1 MDAEWLALSD
11 AAVSC
16 GLNRERLLRLVQAGV
31 IEGRRNLTGRW
42 EVRRRSI
49 ERYRTQRNSTRDP
62 AELNGRRGWREG
74 ERIVGGVQR
83 AARDRST

>member
-1 MDAEWLALSD
+1 MDAEWIALSD

-42 EVRRRSI
+42 EVHRRSLEHYRRAGDEARTAHRRRVI
-49 ERYRTQRNSTRDP
+49 
-62 AELNGRRGWREG
+62 
-74 ERIVGGVQR
+74 
-83 AARDRST
+83 RS